1 MAKKK
6 TNKTFEE
13 MSKEELELLSYKDI
27 TFMILSE
34 NENLSMNT
42 ANLFKMIS
50 SKLELSSSAFEK
62 QIGDYY
68 TMLSTDKRFLL
79 LADGNWD
86 LRDRHTSDKVIKAT
100 SSDDSDE
107 DEEEEEDSTSLD
119 DELDD
124 KKDSYDD
131 DDDVYDED
139 EDDDD
144 DDYKDLVVVDEE
156 ELELEE

>member
-6 TNKTFEE
+6 VSKNFED

-27 TFMILSE
+27 TYMILSE
-34 NENLSMNT
+34 KENSNKNT
-42 ANLFKMIS
+42 AELFKMIS

-79 LADGNWD
+79 LADGSWD
-86 LRDRHTSDKVIKAT
+86 LRDRHTSDKVIKST
-100 SSDDSDE
+100 SSDDLE
-107 DEEEEEDSTSLD
+107 DEEEEEEDTTSFE
-119 DELDD
+119 DEKED
-124 KKDSYDD
+124 KKDDFDD
-131 DDDVYDED
+131 EEDED
-139 EDDDD
+139 NYDDDDD

>member
-6 TNKTFEE
+6 VTKSFEE
-13 MSKEELELLSYKDI
+13 MSKDELELLSYKDI
-27 TFMILSE
+27 TYMILSE
-34 NENLSMNT
+34 NKNANLNT
-42 ANLFKMIS
+42 ASLFKMIT
-50 SKLELSSSAFEK
+50 SKLELSGSAFEK

-86 LRDRHTSDKVIKAT
+86 LRDRHTSDKVIKTT
-100 SSDDSDE
+100 SSDDIE
-107 DEEEEEDSTSLD
+107 DEEEEEEEDTTAFD
-119 DELDD
+119 DDKED
-124 KKDSYDD
+124 KKDDFDD
-131 DDDVYDED
+131 DDDEDNYD
-139 EDDDD
+139 DDDD

>member
-6 TNKTFEE
+6 NTKSFDE

-27 TFMILSE
+27 TYMILSE
-34 NENLSMNT
+34 KENSNMNT
-42 ANLFKMIS
+42 AGLFKMIS

-79 LADGNWD
+79 LADGSWD
-86 LRDRHTSDKVIKAT
+86 LRDRHTSDKVIKST
-100 SSDDSDE
+100 SIDDMEDE
-107 DEEEEEDSTSLD
+107 EEEEEEDSTSFEED
-119 DELDD
+119 KED
-124 KKDSYDD
+124 KKDDFDVDD
-131 DDDVYDED
+131 DDDNFD
-139 EDDDD
+139 DDDD

>member
-6 TNKTFEE
+6 VTKSFEE
-13 MSKEELELLSYKDI
+13 MSKDELELLSYKDI
-27 TFMILSE
+27 TYMILCE
-34 NENLSMNT
+34 NKNANMNT
-42 ANLFKMIS
+42 ASLFKMIS

-79 LADGNWD
+79 LADGTWD
-86 LRDRHTSDKVIKAT
+86 LRDRHTSDKVIKTT
-100 SSDDSDE
+100 SSDDIE
-107 DEEEEEDSTSLD
+107 DEEEEEEEDTTAFD
-119 DELDD
+119 DDKED
-124 KKDSYDD
+124 KKDDFDD
-131 DDDVYDED
+131 DDDEDNYD
-139 EDDDD
+139 DDDD

>member
-1 MAKKK
+1 MTKKK
-6 TNKTFEE
+6 ITKTFEE

-34 NENLSMNT
+34 NENSSMNT
-42 ANLFKMIS
+42 ADLFKMIS
-50 SKLELSSSAFEK
+50 SKLDLSNSAFEK

-79 LADGNWD
+79 LADGTWD

-107 DEEEEEDSTSLD
+107 DEEEDEDSTSLD

-124 KKDSYDD
+124 KKDSFDD
-131 DDDVYDED
+131 EEDDYD
-139 EDDDD
+139 EDDDDND